1 MAKEEAE
8 KRTMADYNN
17 LGGKVPSF
25 FLLLSVLRSD
35 LRFNICPIPLD
46 FCNFFYVINSK
57 ISSVKR
63 GLPPAHY
70 TLEIKKYS
78 QLSKA
83 VADRYESAIFKTKNE
98 SQECNWRLI
107 LYPNGNK
114 KGQGTGHIS
123 LYLALDESTYFPNN
137 SWEVYVNFTFFVQDR
152 IKNEYLAIRYDDGAV
167 IRLHSMKRECGI
179 DKLIPLQAFKEPSN
193 GYLVDDSCVFGAEI
207 FVIKPTGKGEAV
219 SIVKVPA
226 QAGNILRWKIANFS
240 NLRDPEYCSSEFNAG
255 GREWRIVICPMG
267 DDKDDKAKGNYLS
280 FYVRLQGCAICF
292 SFALLGFVV
301 VDAVASS
308 PPGGCAGP
316 FYPWVLK
323 QADSDYS
330 MKSSGV
336 VSIQDFAGAVVIV
349 FTIFVNEVTWADNA
363 VKGSTLWTLIGS
375 LTAVYLVDGH

>member
-1 MAKEEAE
+1 M
-8 KRTMADYNN
+8 
-17 LGGKVPSF
+17 
-25 FLLLSVLRSD
+25 
-35 LRFNICPIPLD
+35 PIGQ
-46 FCNFFYVINSK
+46 
-57 ISSVKR
+57 

-280 FYVRLQGCAICF
+280 FYIRLQGSDDIFQSKRKLFAEYKMRVLDHPRIRIDEQRSGCWFSSEMRESGYPCF
-292 SFALLGFVV
+292 MSLDDLHK
-301 VDAVASS
+301 
-308 PPGGCAGP
+308 GGYLYG
-316 FYPWVLK
+316 
-323 QADSDYS
+323 D
-330 MKSSGV
+330 
-336 VSIQDFAGAVVIV
+336 
-349 FTIFVNEVTWADNA
+349 
-363 VKGSTLWTLIGS
+363 TLIVEVEFLIVS
-375 LTAVYLVDGH
+375 VVKDQKLAFYFLFLVVLDIYIYLINLE